1 MDHRPPTLT
10 YLCAMIRIGRKS
22 ILKLNRQTDNGWY
35 LIDALENEVLL
46 PNKYC
51 PERAFKGQELEVF
64 IYLDGKERPVATT
77 IEPMVSLYGFGY
89 LEVVSSTRLGAFM
102 DMGLEK
108 HLFVPYKEMHERLQ
122 EGEKAVIFMFLDSLT
137 DRLVGSARVTKWLD
151 RENVEL
157 NKGQK
162 VRILCFDEN
171 EVGFKVVI
179 DQKYQG
185 IVYKNEAFSR
195 LSIGEETEGFVRM
208 IRDGGL
214 VDVSLTLPGRGKM
227 RSTSE
232 ELLDRLKA
240 AGGFLPYHDKTPSE
254 QIQTELNMS
263 KKAFKEAVGGL
274 YKSRKVRIS
283 ETGLH
288 LI

>member
-1 MDHRPPTLT
+1 M
-10 YLCAMIRIGRKS
+10 
-22 ILKLNRQTDNGWY
+22 
-35 LIDALENEVLL
+35 
-46 PNKYC
+46 
-51 PERAFKGQELEVF
+51 
-64 IYLDGKERPVATT
+64 
-77 IEPMVSLYGFGY
+77 
-89 LEVVSSTRLGAFM
+89 
-102 DMGLEK
+102 
-108 HLFVPYKEMHERLQ
+108 
-122 EGEKAVIFMFLDSLT
+122 
-137 DRLVGSARVTKWLD
+137 
-151 RENVEL
+151 
-157 NKGQK
+157 
-162 VRILCFDEN
+162 
-171 EVGFKVVI
+171 GFKVVI

-232 ELLDRLKA
+232 ELIDRLKA